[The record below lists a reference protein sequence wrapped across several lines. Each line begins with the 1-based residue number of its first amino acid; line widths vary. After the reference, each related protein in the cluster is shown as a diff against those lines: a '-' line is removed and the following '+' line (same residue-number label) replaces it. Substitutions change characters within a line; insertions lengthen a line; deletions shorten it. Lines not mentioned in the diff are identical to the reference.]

1 MTFQDRFS
9 QPRDG
14 HELVSLARENGV
26 SWCLR
31 CGALC
36 FDPRA
41 RVRDTLRWE
50 APGQTGR
57 SHLSATAPT
66 CLPSTSAGAPNLAG
80 DANLMLRA
88 LTHGWRCAP
97 VLLEVKDRTEAWRW
111 SREGLL
117 GGEAW
122 SVIGAWE
129 DGPVV
134 DETVRR
140 VLLTTSD
147 DRGTAAST

>member
-1 MTFQDRFS
+1 MLDIGCDGG
-9 QPRDG
+9 QP
-14 HELVSLARENGV
+14 V
-26 SWCLR
+26 
-31 CGALC
+31 
-36 FDPRA
+36 
-41 RVRDTLRWE
+41 
-50 APGQTGR
+50 
-57 SHLSATAPT
+57 
-66 CLPSTSAGAPNLAG
+66 LPPPL
-80 DANLMLRA
+80 DEPL
-88 LTHGWRCAP
+88 
-97 VLLEVKDRTEAWRW
+97 LLEVKDRTEAWRW

-140 VLLTTSD
+140 VLLTAS